1 MTTLFIAYHLESWSY
16 NTVGAS
22 AAVVVIIALIMC
34 IMILLQ
40 YVESIQSG
48 AECILA
54 VSSESRLIVFFY
66 GKYSNF

>member
-1 MTTLFIAYHLESWSY
+1 MY

-54 VSSESRLIVFFY
+54 VSSESRLIFFFMESTVIF
-66 GKYSNF
+66 K